1 MPIPI
6 KASRQALFDIVQPDI
21 EQWAIYRLNQDRDAF
36 LDDMTRHAAAHL
48 RRLTGNDHKRLM
60 DEIARTM
67 YLERT
72 RIKEE
77 PWRVDPPDE
86 KAFWDKVNGVLVED
100 SLKKP
105 FEGETEAESAM
116 FNSIV
121 RRYSEEIMG
130 SFKVWTYKLAT
141 LAVPWAMQR
150 LLNAA
155 SAHRIL
161 YPKIKLHDRLKV
173 TGNLDLIR
181 KLSLKGTLLLTPTH
195 FSNLDSPLVGWIIN
209 SLGLPAFLYGGGLNL
224 FNSQFFG
231 FFMSRLGCYKVDRR
245 KKNMLYIETLKTYS
259 QLSLQRNCHN
269 LFFPG
274 GTRSRTGQIEKHL
287 KLGLLGSAMEAQR
300 LNFVQAASPD
310 TAGKIFVLPLVINYH
325 FVLEAGSL
333 IEQHLRQSG
342 KERYFVEPDHFPS
355 FTKFINFLWK
365 FFAARSEAILS
376 FGEPMDV
383 FGNRVDEEGK
393 SCDANGIP
401 IDISKHFMSDGQ
413 YQVDY
418 QRDNEYTRMLGESI
432 VQQFYKYNTVLASH
446 LVAFVAFEMLSRKHR
461 RMDLYGLLRLPEEER
476 IIPYT
481 QFVPIVERLRN
492 EIVRRSQCGELQVAD
507 YMHGDIGRIIEYGC
521 MHLGV
526 YHTKR
531 PLKLVGDEKDVVSE
545 SLHLLYYYRNRLMG
559 YGLELEI

>member
-36 LDDMTRHAAAHL
+36 LDEMTRYTSAHL

-60 DEIARTM
+60 DEIARAM

-224 FNSQFFG
+224 FNSKFFG
-231 FFMSRLGCYKVDRR
+231 FFMNRLGCYKVDRR

-259 QLSLQRNCHN
+259 QLSLQRGCHN

-300 LNFVQAASPD
+300 LNFAQAASPD
-310 TAGKIFVLPLVINYH
+310 TAGKIFILPLVINYH
-325 FVLEAGSL
+325 FVLEASSL

-393 SCDANGIP
+393 SYDAKGNL
-401 IDISKHFMSDGQ
+401 IDISGHFMSDGQ

-418 QRDNEYTRMLGESI
+418 QRDSEYTRMLGESI

-476 IIPYT
+476 IIPYA

-531 PLKLVGDEKDVVSE
+531 PLKLVGDDKDVVSE